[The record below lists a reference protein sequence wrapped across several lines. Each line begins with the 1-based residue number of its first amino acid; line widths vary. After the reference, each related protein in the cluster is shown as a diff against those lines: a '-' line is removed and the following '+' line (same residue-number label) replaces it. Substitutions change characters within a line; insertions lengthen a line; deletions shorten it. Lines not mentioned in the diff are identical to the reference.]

1 MFTTHW
7 RIIVLTGVLYTGC
20 TLVSTFGSEPERAIA
35 YHTRVPMLQQAI
47 VTATVEFKSANR
59 INHQTGPH
67 TRLATTT
74 AGSSCELGSFAI
86 LFVPQPIMMA
96 QVTKTKKQPS
106 KMIEPITA
114 RETFLVRFLLS
125 PARGAAPSQPVKP
138 CNENTMATANE
149 P

>member
-74 AGSSCELGSFAI
+74 AGSACEPGSFAI
-86 LFVPQPIMMA
+86 LLVPPPAMIA
-96 QVTKTKKQPS
+96 QGTNTQKKPG
-106 KMIEPITA
+106 KVI
-114 RETFLVRFLLS
+114 
-125 PARGAAPSQPVKP
+125 
-138 CNENTMATANE
+138 
-149 P
+149 